1 MNRQPHPTST
11 ASPPARNQRRRL
23 WRWLLVIAALVSL
36 IVFLPQFLLIQWGP
50 RLLGTVLSKQLH
62 TSVTVESLAGGWL
75 NGLEV
80 RGIEVAERPESSA
93 PRLLRL
99 ERLTLNLAVVWLLV
113 SSEPVVLRL
122 EDLTVNLRRS
132 DDGQWNMAALL
143 AHLNQPTPGTAPH
156 PAQPPSLPDRR
167 VDVTLTGGR
176 LHMED
181 DGTTYGFDLHAESA
195 SLAAAPWQGHF
206 ALSGPA
212 GAALTVDGE
221 LQHLASSE
229 PLAGHIEVNVS
240 QLDVGVVTSLLPLP
254 AAVQFHGRVPNA
266 HARLVFAGTDGV
278 TIAADLEFQQLQWQV
293 ASERAT
299 DEIEGLQIHL
309 QGQWQD
315 NQWSC
320 DTLTIEAPHGRFALL
335 DRAWMQADEDAWRG
349 HAAFVLDV
357 QDSQLATQALQT
369 LLPPALHIQGPLQIT
384 GKADGAVSRDAQ
396 QPWEARVTGLEASLE
411 ASFAQITW
419 RQEAFTE
426 IITKAFLKEG
436 LITIPQVSA
445 KAFGSDIVLKGDLP
459 LAENAPGGGI
469 DWHLTNLP
477 LHKILGKPLQR
488 FVISQFSGR
497 LTRHGKGYRVQSVV
511 QFPELRLDPAELDQR
526 EFRITQAVF
535 QCTATLSLPLTHL
548 AFDGCSIASP
558 EMRLTFH
565 NGTLALGGQPQISLQ
580 LRGDLSG
587 AFVNALVPEVPVQF
601 THSLHVS
608 GPYSIRLQGNVW
620 VGMQWDLEVTS
631 DRFVFADMSFTDLG
645 TRVVKAIG
653 RLDIADVK
661 AQRGQGHVEGAGAWH
676 FVQRGQPAEGDLRLH
691 LHQLPMQQVLG
702 QDTPDGPYIIE
713 GTVDGPTAVQTGR
726 TGWQLTMDEQ
736 LYMLRLRHGQTTLA
750 ELSAA
755 RLRGLFG
762 REDHGPLWAREL
774 ELLGDELKIAVHHGR
789 LPIQVR
795 AQSAFEV
802 DAAVEAQAPW
812 VKAVLALLQV
822 KGVEVGGR
830 TQAVV
835 RVQGKMQEPFQTLQG
850 GGSVQ
855 MAQVGFLRQTFR
867 AVDVAYDLVAGRL
880 QITKGVL
887 GYEDGRFDIQGSLG
901 LPPRL
906 GTPGDQGVVTL
917 HQIPLE
923 HTQQM
928 QDFHSQGAATMHL
941 RTTCNGEA
949 KLQVTPSGQLQGGIQ
964 VQVDEIARQVRQGDR
979 VLEAVEVPPVL
990 LTSQVSSTRPYEH
1003 WEIPSLHLQGQG
1015 TTVALT
1021 NVHLHRTPSDID
1033 IRGVLQAHLSSAVS
1047 YGVTMGFLPAA
1058 FEVKDTVDLE
1068 GTAGLRI
1075 PVTSQIEPRHLSY
1088 AGDVRLQS
1096 LDIEG
1101 DKAEGLTARL
1111 KLAQGRLTVETAR
1124 AGLLNGE
1131 VRIPSVSFVDLQGP
1145 GHDFDVHIMAK
1156 DLQLQVH
1163 GGERLALS
1171 RMLFLL
1177 APLFIIE
1184 PKRNEPASMTG
1195 TLEAELAVS
1204 GRFSDAPGWSKTV
1217 NGEGFFRIVDGAIQG
1232 STLVAGLT
1240 TRVVMLPW
1248 NAVHDTLTGL
1258 FAADGRFGSALVSL
1272 GKTAFT
1278 FGTIESP
1285 IQVQAGEVH
1294 LKPNFEVRSPWFGMV
1309 INGSSTLEGDVNYRV
1324 RTDLI
1329 ERLRF
1334 GSVTSLPDRIP
1345 IIGPVLR
1352 EINPFRLLEG
1362 IELEA
1367 TVQGNAF
1374 RKNAEGKIDIEVHT
1388 SILH

>member
-1 MNRQPHPTST
+1 M
-11 ASPPARNQRRRL
+11 
-23 WRWLLVIAALVSL
+23 
-36 IVFLPQFLLIQWGP
+36 
-50 RLLGTVLSKQLH
+50 
-62 TSVTVESLAGGWL
+62 
-75 NGLEV
+75 
-80 RGIEVAERPESSA
+80 RGIEVAERPESPA

-99 ERLTLNLAVVWLLV
+99 ERLTLNLAAVWLLA

-122 EDLTVNLRRS
+122 EDLTVNVRRG
-132 DDGQWNMAALL
+132 DDGQWNIAALL
-143 AHLNQPTPGTAPH
+143 AHLKQSTPATAPQ
-156 PAQPPSLPDRR
+156 PSQPPSLPDRR
-167 VDVTLTGGR
+167 LDLTLTGGR

-181 DGTTYGFDLHAESA
+181 DGTTYGFDLHAASA
-195 SLAAAPWQGHF
+195 SLATAPWQWHF

-254 AAVQFHGRVPNA
+254 AAVQFHGHVPNA
-266 HARLVFAGTDGV
+266 NVRLMFAGTQGV
-278 TIAADLEFQQLQWQV
+278 TIAADLEFQQLQWP
-293 ASERAT
+293 AISESAT
-299 DEIEGLQIHL
+299 DGIERLQVHL
-309 QGQWQD
+309 QGQWQEKR
-315 NQWSC
+315 WSC
-320 DTLTIEAPHGRFALL
+320 DTLTIEAPHGRFALH

-349 HAAFVLDV
+349 HAAFALDV
-357 QDSQLATQALQT
+357 QDSQLVTRALQT

-411 ASFAQITW
+411 ASLAQITW
-419 RQEAFTE
+419 RQDAFTN
-426 IITKAFLKEG
+426 IITKVFLKDG
-436 LITIPQVSA
+436 IITIPQVSA
-445 KAFGSDIVLKGDLP
+445 RAFGSDIVLKGDLP
-459 LAENAPGGGI
+459 LAEDAPGGGI
-469 DWHLTNLP
+469 DWRLANLP
-477 LHKILGKPLQR
+477 LHKVLGKPLQY

-526 EFRITQAVF
+526 EFRVTQAVF
-535 QCTATLSLPLTHL
+535 QCTATLSLPFTHL
-548 AFDGCSIASP
+548 AFDGCSIESP

-565 NGTLALGGQPQISLQ
+565 NGTLALGVQPQISLQ

-587 AFVNALVPEVPVQF
+587 GFVNALVPEVPVQF

-620 VGMQWDLEVTS
+620 VGMQWDLAVTS

-661 AQRGQGHVEGAGAWH
+661 AKRGQGHVEGAGAWH
-676 FVQRGQPAEGDLRLH
+676 FVHRGQPAEGNLRLH
-691 LHQLPMQQVLG
+691 AHQIPMQQVLG

-713 GTVDGPTAVQTGR
+713 GTVDGPTTVQTGR
-726 TGWQLTMDEQ
+726 TGWQLTADEQ
-736 LYMLRLRHGQTTLA
+736 LHMLRLRRGSTTLA
-750 ELSAA
+750 ELPTA

-774 ELLGDELKIAVHHGR
+774 ELLGDELKIAVRHGR
-789 LPIQVR
+789 LPIQISD
-795 AQSAFEV
+795 QSAFEV

-812 VKAVLALLQV
+812 VRAVLALLQV
-822 KGVEVGGR
+822 NGVEVGGQ

-835 RVQGKMQEPFQTLQG
+835 RVQGKMQEPFQTMQG

-855 MAQVGFLRQTFR
+855 MAQVGFLHQTFT
-867 AVDVAYDLVAGRL
+867 AVDVAYELAAGRL
-880 QITKGVL
+880 QITKGML
-887 GYEDGRFDIQGSLG
+887 GYEDGRLDVQGSLG

-917 HQIPLE
+917 QQIPLE
-923 HTQQM
+923 HTQQVL
-928 QDFHSQGAATMHL
+928 DFRSQGAATLHL

-949 KLQVTPSGQLQGGIQ
+949 KLQVTPSGQLHGGVQ
-964 VQVDEIARQVRQGDR
+964 VQVDKTTRQVRQGDR
-979 VLEAVEVPPVL
+979 VLEAVEVPSVL
-990 LTSQVSSTRPYEH
+990 LTTQISSTRPYEH
-1003 WEIPSLHLQGQG
+1003 WEIPSLRLQGQG
-1015 TTVALT
+1015 TDVALT
-1021 NVHLHRTPSDID
+1021 DVHLHRTPSDID
-1033 IRGVLQAHLSSAVS
+1033 IRGVLQAHLSGAVS

-1075 PVTSQIEPRHLSY
+1075 PVTSQIELRDLSY

-1096 LDIEG
+1096 LGIEG
-1101 DKAEGLTARL
+1101 DKSEALTARL

-1124 AGLLNGE
+1124 ADLLDGE
-1131 VRIPSVSFVDLQGP
+1131 VRITSASFVDLQGP
-1145 GHDFDVHIMAK
+1145 GHDFAVHVMAK
-1156 DLQLQVH
+1156 DLHLQVH

-1184 PKRNEPASMTG
+1184 PKRDEPASMTG

-1204 GRFSDAPGWSKTV
+1204 GRFSDTPGWSKTV

-1248 NAVHDTLTGL
+1248 NTVHNALTGL
-1258 FAADGRFGSALVSL
+1258 FAADGRLGSELVSL
-1272 GKTAFT
+1272 GKKAFI

-1294 LKPNFEVRSPWFGMV
+1294 LKPNFEIRSPGFSMV
-1309 INGSSTLEGDVNYRV
+1309 LNGSSTLEGDVNYRV

-1334 GSVTSLPDRIP
+1334 GSITSLPDRIP
-1345 IIGPVLR
+1345 IIGPVLHY
-1352 EINPFRLLEG
+1352 INPFTLLEG

-1388 SILH
+1388 SILR